1 MGPLKR
7 ILIAAILVVAFVVP
21 ALAAQNDAPQPKIVI
36 PKVVHDFGE
45 VFEQEAY
52 VYEFV
57 VRNRG
62 KADLVIENV
71 KPG

>member
-1 MGPLKR
+1 MNRLV
-7 ILIAAILVVAFVVP
+7 ITAILVVALVAP

-45 VFEQEAY
+45 VFEQDAY